1 MSPHAKPSQGWE
13 VSLSCDIQLKQVVD
27 RHPEIASIEVKPEAI
42 SEILD
47 ALNPGSSGRLHFE
60 LVHDDRFI
68 NENCVTTQGLTS
80 PAEEE
85 DDGVHV
91 EVSLGGGLDVIAF
104 YPKLEERLHEK
115 MRKNFE
121 TGEAA
126 TDVYEMSY
134 EIAGLYEPEDLQITS
149 VHELQHTADWYKKI
163 LNTTDTVLRSFFMP
177 LAETG
182 VNTAPLIGAVCTAAL
197 TNVLRRRNYKRTA
210 GLTAIACIA
219 SACMATSERRAA
231 LSRTVGTPTHNWLY
245 DHLPME
251 KRAIESEKHAH
262 AYPHVIEIIYK

>member
-47 ALNPGSSGRLHFE
+47 TLNPGSSGRLHFE

-68 NENCVTTQGLTS
+68 NEDCVTQGITG
-80 PAEEE
+80 PTEEE

-104 YPKLEERLHEK
+104 YPKLEERYHEMVRDSFK
-115 MRKNFE
+115 TSE
-121 TGEAA
+121 TAIDVTEVAA
-126 TDVYEMSY
+126 
-134 EIAGLYEPEDLQITS
+134 EISGIYEPEDLQLTA

-182 VNTAPLIGAVCTAAL
+182 VNTAPLLGAVCTAAL
-197 TNVLRRRNYKRTA
+197 TNVLLRRNYKRSA
-210 GLTAIACIA
+210 GIVAVACAI
-219 SACMATSERRAA
+219 SACMGTSERRAA
-231 LSRTVGTPTHNWLY
+231 LSRTIGAPTHYWLY
-245 DHLPME
+245 NHLPME
-251 KRAIESEKHAH
+251 KRALESEKQADT
-262 AYPHVIEIIYK
+262 YPRIIEIIYK